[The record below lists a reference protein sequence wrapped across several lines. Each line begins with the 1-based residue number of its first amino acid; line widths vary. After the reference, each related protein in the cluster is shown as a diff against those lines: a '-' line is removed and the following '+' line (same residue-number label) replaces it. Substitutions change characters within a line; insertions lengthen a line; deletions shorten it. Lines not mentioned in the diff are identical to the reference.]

1 MSEAWV
7 CREVFRVSTVSGL
20 GLLDGCSTI
29 AVPRE
34 SLNMKLK
41 PTWLTGSFQ
50 VSDVL
55 FEAGD
60 LHYPEREI
68 LPARI
73 LQWWFKAKD

>member
-29 AVPRE
+29 AVPNE
-34 SLNMKLK
+34 SLNMKLRF
-41 PTWLTGSFQ
+41 TGSFQ

>member
-7 CREVFRVSTVSGL
+7 CREVFRVSTVLGL

-29 AVPRE
+29 AFPRE

-41 PTWLTGSFQ
+41 PTWLTGSF
-50 VSDVL
+50 

-73 LQWWFKAKD
+73 LQWWFKAED